1 MWGKCFF
8 LFHSVEEIYSNV
20 VSGAVAA
27 TLRSRGDKLEDKNQ
41 DIQDGRVR
49 FKTELPT
56 LEYSPSRG
64 LLCEI
69 MNPLSLIYCCV
80 TNYH

>member
-49 FKTELPT
+49 FKTELPPWNI
-56 LEYSPSRG
+56 LPQEACYVR
-64 LLCEI
+64 
-69 MNPLSLIYCCV
+69 
-80 TNYH
+80 